1 MELGLGDKEVFGGAR
16 AALIAFTADQERPR
30 RSPLFDEGLLFPRE
44 HHVKLAS
51 RGQSLSIVLF
61 VTLAPVAAFAL
72 SPTLVTA
79 VMGAKLTDAEKAKQ
93 KAEKKLE
100 AFNKEYDPSKKG
112 LARKGAELD
121 KDVAELDKEIDA
133 LAALD
138 AAGAAEL
145 KTRRDAAVA
154 SAKQAVGGAEAG
166 KVSDDFDKK
175 LERAT
180 KDFDPEKKNL
190 LNVDPKNI
198 EKAKKELD
206 ELIAKLDGEAK
217 TSAQTRRD
225 ALFAKVEGGVGEAKV
240 GKQRKNIEAPAP
252 VAPAPGVQAIAPMK
266 PTWCDGVL
274 EAKGKKL
281 DNYTASIP
289 KEWGGNPAEA
299 ILFSCL
305 DPDWDVRQ
313 QVVAA
318 WRQKVS
324 NALGLSA
331 AMNERLLKVAAQV
344 EKLEGDAFKKTQ
356 QALCATELAPRTE
369 GTAEARGNRAL
380 ERMAVECGNRLSDE
394 NKMELR
400 DIDVP
405 GGLTSQLAT
414 SMVVQRVLEQDSTG
428 GNASYQLSQA
438 SDVALLNAALVFDA
452 AQFEQQLDALKL
464 GPWGQ
469 QQAIVGYFRGK
480 ARLEGWVAAL
490 KALTGKVSGLQ
501 KVAFDAPAAAVK
513 AFAAR
518 AAQDKPLLETVLSL
532 EAQGDLKGCAE
543 KLWPQLEAEVKSQ
556 GKATLED
563 VKVPQLLAYA
573 LALCARK
580 DRDVPG
586 LESIFTYYA
595 ERSPAVRGPMG
606 AAYQGYFDAFNQQ
619 SSGGSGR
626 GFQPGKRE
634 GSSEAALEIRPPERS
649 PVGAPELPSSVF
661 GHANSMN
668 PNGPQGGGVVKAL
681 ENKGATVKVVFR
693 TEKFKVPDYKC
704 VETGIVDRI
713 TPEGQVL
720 YRSNCTKIGEHEE
733 ESTPT
738 PFETPSW
745 AAKGVG
751 PGSFVVTSFA
761 DEGRGWI
768 IQAWD
773 SKARGKRTSLFGVA
787 H

>member
-1 MELGLGDKEVFGGAR
+1 MKQTTHGPWFG
-16 AALIAFTADQERPR
+16 
-30 RSPLFDEGLLFPRE
+30 
-44 HHVKLAS
+44 V
-51 RGQSLSIVLF
+51 VLF
-61 VTLAPVAAFAL
+61 LALAPLVASAF
-72 SPTLVTA
+72 SPAVITA
-79 VMGAKLTDAEKAKQ
+79 AVLGAKLTDAERAKQ

-100 AFNKEYDPSKKG
+100 AFTKEYDPSKKG

-121 KDVAELDKEIDA
+121 KDVADLDKELDA

-145 KTRRDAAVA
+145 KIRRDAAVA

-166 KVSDDFDKK
+166 KLSEEFDKK
-175 LERAT
+175 LERAE
-180 KDFDPEKKNL
+180 KDFNPEKKNL

-198 EKAKKELD
+198 EKSKKELD
-206 ELIAKLDGEAK
+206 DLIAKLDGETK

-225 ALFAKVEGGVGEAKV
+225 ALFAKVESGVGDAKV
-240 GKQRKNIEAPAP
+240 GKLRKNIEAPAP
-252 VAPAPGVQAIAPMK
+252 VAPAAGVQAITPMK

-274 EAKGKKL
+274 EAMGKNL
-281 DNYTASIP
+281 DNYTAAIP
-289 KEWGGNPAEA
+289 KEWNGNPTEA

-331 AMNERLLKVAAQV
+331 AMNERLIKTAALVQKLDDDALKKA
-344 EKLEGDAFKKTQ
+344 K
-356 QALCATELAPRTE
+356 QALCTTELAPRTE
-369 GTAEARGNRAL
+369 GTAEVRGNRAL
-380 ERMAVECGNRLSDE
+380 ERMAVGCGNRLSDE
-394 NKMELR
+394 NRMELR

-414 SMVVQRVLEQDSTG
+414 SMVVQRVLEQESTG

-452 AQFEQQLDALKL
+452 AQFEQQLDALRL

-469 QQAIVGYFRGK
+469 QQAIVSYFGGK
-480 ARLEGWVAAL
+480 ARLDGWVATL
-490 KALTGKVSGLQ
+490 KALTSRVSGLQ

-518 AAQDKPLLETVLSL
+518 AAQEKPLLETMLSL

-543 KLWPQLEAEVKSQ
+543 KLWPQVKAELKGQVKPS
-556 GKATLED
+556 LED
-563 VKVPQLLAYA
+563 VKLNPMLAYA
-573 LALCARK
+573 VALCARK

-586 LESIFTYYA
+586 LEPIFTYYA
-595 ERSPAVRGPMG
+595 ERSPPVRGPMG
-606 AAYQGYFDAFNQQ
+606 AAYQGYFDAFNQLA
-619 SSGGSGR
+619 GGGGGR

-634 GSSEAALEIRPPERS
+634 GSSETPAEVRPPERS
-649 PVGAPELPSSVF
+649 PVDAAELPGSVF
-661 GHANSMN
+661 GHSNSMN
-668 PNGPQGGGVVKAL
+668 PNGTLGGGVVK
-681 ENKGATVKVVFR
+681 EVEKKGALVKLVFR

-704 VETGIVDRI
+704 VETNIVDRI
-713 TPEGQVL
+713 TPEGQVV

-733 ESTPT
+733 ESTMS

-745 AAKGVG
+745 AAEGVG
-751 PGSFVVTSFA
+751 PGTFVVESFA
-761 DEGRGWI
+761 AEGRGWI
-768 IQAWD
+768 IQAFD
-773 SKARGKRTSLFGVA
+773 SKARGKRTSLFGVGL
-787 H
+787 